1 MPDLKTIL
9 QVLAGIFVLGILVFV
24 YESVVRYP
32 GTVALLIAA
41 IGGLVYLYFYRKR
54 LKNRV

>member
-41 IGGLVYLYFYRKR
+41 VGGLVYLYFYGKR